1 VSSVKSRS
9 SGVRATH
16 EERPADVEGLT
27 VEAERWVLETTEA
40 LRADDRAVA
49 GGWPGTM
56 SEAQSRLATL
66 VSERRIALSSRE
78 EHEQAA
84 RRLYESARRAW
95 AARASAESDADE

>member
-1 VSSVKSRS
+1 MSRRP
-9 SGVRATH
+9 SGVRLDAREGGPH
-16 EERPADVEGLT
+16 LEGLT
-27 VEAERWVLETTEA
+27 ADGERWVLEITAA

-56 SEAQSRLATL
+56 SEAQTRLAIL
-66 VSERRIALSSRE
+66 VSERRITLLSRD

-95 AARASAESDADE
+95 AARASAETDSDD

>member
-1 VSSVKSRS
+1 VNRRP
-9 SGVRATH
+9 SGVRTDAR
-16 EERPADVEGLT
+16 EERPGDLDGLT
-27 VEAERWVLETTEA
+27 AEAERWVLETAEA

-56 SEAQSRLATL
+56 SEAQSRLSVL
-66 VSERRIALSSRE
+66 VSERRIVLVSRE

-95 AARASAESDADE
+95 AARASAESDTDE